1 VRKST
6 YRILTGDAIEQLRTL
21 PDRSVQCVVT
31 SPPYYALRDYG
42 VDGQIG
48 LEPTPADYVSKM
60 VAVFR
65 EVRRVLRDDGTLW
78 LNLGDSYAGYWGDK
92 KAREEGRASSAD
104 TNGWTNG
111 FNMNARPQFDNLR
124 RSGLKP
130 KDLIGIPWRVA
141 FALQD
146 DGWWLRSDIIWSK
159 ANPMPESVTD
169 RPTKSHEYIFLL
181 TKSARYYW
189 DQEAVKEE
197 SVMRPQNRNTNGR
210 GEKDEGY
217 ADHRK
222 APGMTNPS
230 GRNIRTVWDIA
241 TEPYNEAH
249 FATFPTEIPRRCI
262 KAGTSEKGCCPQC
275 GAPWRRVVDAKR
287 VMRHELPGDD
297 PNYRPGR
304 YTVKAN
310 GQDDYAKG
318 GGQAFRQSTTIGWT
332 PTCICGAGDP
342 VPCVVLDPFG
352 GSGTTAAVAME
363 LGQDAILCELNL
375 EYIPLARD
383 RIEATIQWIKDGKP
397 GKKPKR
403 AKVIESDFVQPGMLD
418 LEI

>member
-1 VRKST
+1 MRKST
-6 YRILTGDAIEQLRTL
+6 YRILTGDAIEQLKTL

-42 VDGQIG
+42 VPGQIG
-48 LEPTPADYVSKM
+48 LEDTPQEYVARL
-60 VAVFR
+60 VEVFR
-65 EVRRVLRDDGTLW
+65 EVRRVLRDDGTVF
-78 LNLGDSYAGYWGDK
+78 LNLGDSYAANRSY
-92 KAREEGRASSAD
+92 
-104 TNGWTNG
+104 
-111 FNMNARPQFDNLR
+111 QVCDNKHVDVGNNHGSHVP
-124 RSGLKP
+124 SGLKP
-130 KDLIGIPWRVA
+130 KDMMGIPWRVA

-159 ANPMPESVTD
+159 ANPMPESVAD

-222 APGMTNPS
+222 APGMTDPS
-230 GRNIRTVWDIA
+230 GRNIRTVWNIP
-241 TEPYNEAH
+241 TEPYSEAH

-262 KAGTSEKGCCPQC
+262 KAGTSEKGCCPSC
-275 GAPWRRVVDAKR
+275 GAPLRRVVDAKR
-287 VMRHELPGDD
+287 VMRHELSDDD

-310 GQDDYAKG
+310 GKDDYAKG
-318 GGQAFRQSTTIGWT
+318 GGQAFRQSTTLGWQ
-332 PTCICGAGDP
+332 PTCTCNASDP

-363 LGQDAILCELNL
+363 LGQDAILCELNP
-375 EYIPLARD
+375 EYVPLAIN

-397 GKKPKR
+397 GKKPKKT
-403 AKVIESDFVQPGMLD
+403 KVTESNDNQLSLLD
-418 LEI
+418 GLFD